1 MEGNEVRTRTVECPA
16 CGHLLDVPLPNGPEA
31 EEETP
36 DIIGQFCKMTAA
48 AEGAPRRAE
57 LEAMKAHHGGIYMF
71 PFNDRLITVYRP
83 VLSGEYEWMTD
94 AVARLVGADGRESDA
109 ERELGKQL
117 VFRCCLYPRITPGN
131 VDSVPAGV
139 VPTLANLIHLVSGFY
154 RTSELKE
161 MVMEA

>member
-1 MEGNEVRTRTVECPA
+1 MEGNEVGTRTVECPA
-16 CGHLLDVPLPNGPEA
+16 CGHLLDVPLPANPEA
-31 EEETP
+31 EEEKP
-36 DIIGQFCKMTAA
+36 DIIGQFCEMTAGV
-48 AEGAPRRAE
+48 EGAPGRAE
-57 LEAMKAHHGGIYMF
+57 LEAMKARHGGIYMF

-83 VLSGEYEWMTD
+83 VLSGEYEWMME
-94 AVARLVGADGRESDA
+94 AVARLVGADGGEVYA

-139 VPTLANLIHLVSGFY
+139 VPTLANLIHMVSGFF
-154 RTSELKE
+154 RTSDLKE